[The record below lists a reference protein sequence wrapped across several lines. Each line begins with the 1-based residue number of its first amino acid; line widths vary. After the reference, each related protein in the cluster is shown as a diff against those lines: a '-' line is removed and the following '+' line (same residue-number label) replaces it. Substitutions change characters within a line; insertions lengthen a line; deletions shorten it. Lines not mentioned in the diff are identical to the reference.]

1 MDQMEKLCLHTW
13 RGWGF
18 VGTEV
23 AGIQQK
29 QEERGKGGNSIF
41 HSMERDWIWGRG
53 EVSTY
58 PSASA
63 TAASDIIVPAA
74 SAFPVCP

>member
-1 MDQMEKLCLHTW
+1 MDHMEKLCLHTW

-29 QEERGKGGNSIF
+29 QEWMGKGGNSIF
-41 HSMERDWIWGRG
+41 HSMERDWIWG
-53 EVSTY
+53 
-58 PSASA
+58 
-63 TAASDIIVPAA
+63 
-74 SAFPVCP
+74 FPLIQVHPPQQPQTS